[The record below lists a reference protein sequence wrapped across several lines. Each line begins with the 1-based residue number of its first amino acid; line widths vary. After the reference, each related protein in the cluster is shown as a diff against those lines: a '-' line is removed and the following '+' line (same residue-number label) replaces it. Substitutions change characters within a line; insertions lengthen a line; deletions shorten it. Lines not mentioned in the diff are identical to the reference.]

1 MKNAYTHYSRMSN
14 SIQILHVD
22 DEPSFGD
29 LVATFLERENEQ
41 FEVIQKTSA
50 SDALDRLDRDAGVDC
65 IISDYDMPGK
75 NGIEFLEAV
84 RDEFPELPFILF
96 TGKGSEEVAS
106 DAISAGATDYLQKGG
121 GTDQYTVLA
130 NRVKNA
136 YEAYS
141 AEQELKEATE
151 LYETTLSNISDTVL
165 ITDEEGEFTY
175 ISPNVHFVFGYSADE
190 VAELE
195 SIETLLGDI
204 LVTQDELDREGEIS
218 NIETEITTKDGNER
232 TVLVTVKQVSIQGG
246 TRLYTVRDVTDRKE
260 RQRKLQQSQAR
271 YKSLT
276 DDVLDTSDVGTFILN
291 SDFEVIWIN
300 EAIEEYFGID
310 REDVIGANKRR
321 LIQSEIGQIFEDS
334 TRFTETVLATYDD
347 NTYIEEFECHILAG
361 DGREERWLKHWSQPI
376 TSGLYEGGRIEHYT
390 DITEHK
396 ERE

>member
-50 SDALDRLDRDAGVDC
+50 SDALDRLDSDAGVDC

-75 NGIEFLEAV
+75 NGIDFLEAV

-141 AEQELKEATE
+141 AEQDLKEATE
-151 LYETTLSNISDTVL
+151 LYETTLSNMSDTVL

-204 LVTQDELDREGEIS
+204 LVTQDELDGEGEIS
-218 NIETEITTKDGNER
+218 NIETEITTKDGDER

-334 TRFTETVLATYDD
+334 TRFTETVLTTYDD
-347 NTYIEEFECHILAG
+347 NTYTEEFECHILAG

-390 DITEHK
+390 DITERK